1 LRAPNR
7 APADFGYS
15 LPDPARIKGFHKM
28 ALIDSFGRK
37 INYLRL
43 SVTDRCNLRCVYCMP
58 AEGVRK
64 LRHQDILSYEELLL
78 LSDTAVKIGIEKIR
92 VTGGEPLVRKGIL
105 GFLGSLSGISGLRQ
119 LVLTT
124 NGMLLPEM
132 AGGLKRAGVQRLNIS
147 LDSLRP
153 ETFAD
158 ITRCGDLRRVLTG
171 IRATEEEGFPIKLNM
186 VVMRGIN
193 DDEVVDLAGLTLVKP
208 YTVRFIEYMPTMKE
222 PDWRSLVVPG
232 EEIIRRIALRYP
244 LRALD
249 REDCLSGPSRD
260 YQIDGAAGAIG
271 IITPVSSH
279 FCGECNRIRV
289 TSSGMA
295 KGCLFDDAE
304 YDLKTILRS
313 GDLSALEEALRE
325 IVARKPAK
333 GFICDADSV
342 RKPFDMSKVGG

>member
-1 LRAPNR
+1 
-7 APADFGYS
+7 
-15 LPDPARIKGFHKM
+15 M

-43 SVTDRCNLRCVYCMP
+43 SVTDRCNLRCIYCMP
-58 AEGVRK
+58 AEGIRK
-64 LRHQDILSYEELLL
+64 LKHEDILSYEELLL
-78 LSDTAVKIGIEKIR
+78 LAETAVGIGIEKIR

-105 GFLGSLSGISGLRQ
+105 DFLGNLSGIPQLRQ

-132 AGGLKRAGVQRLNIS
+132 AEGLRKAGVQRLNIS

-153 ETFAD
+153 ETFAS
-158 ITRCGDLRRVLTG
+158 ITRCGDLGRVLMG
-171 IRATEEEGFPIKLNM
+171 IRIAEEAGFPIKLNM
-186 VVMRGIN
+186 VVMRGVN
-193 DDEVVDLAGLTLVKP
+193 DDEVVDFAGLTLVKP
-208 YTVRFIEYMPTMKE
+208 YTVRFIEYMPALKD

-244 LRALD
+244 VKLLD

-260 YQIDGAAGAIG
+260 YRIDGAAGAIG
-271 IITPVSSH
+271 IITPISSH
-279 FCGECNRIRV
+279 FCGKCNRIRV

-295 KGCLFDDAE
+295 MGCLFDNTE
-304 YDLKTILRS
+304 YDLKTILRK
-313 GDLSALEEALRE
+313 GERAALEEALRE
-325 IVARKPAK
+325 IVGRKPRK
-333 GFICDADSV
+333 GLISCTDSL

>member
-1 LRAPNR
+1 
-7 APADFGYS
+7 
-15 LPDPARIKGFHKM
+15 M

-43 SVTDRCNLRCVYCMP
+43 SVTDRCNLRCIYCMP

-64 LRHQDILSYEELLL
+64 LRHQDILSYEELMLL
-78 LSDTAVKIGIEKIR
+78 AGTAVGIGIEKIR

-105 GFLGSLSGISGLRQ
+105 DFLGNLSQIPQLRQ

-132 AGGLKRAGVQRLNIS
+132 AEGLSKAGVQRLNIS

-153 ETFAD
+153 ETFAR
-158 ITRCGDLRRVLTG
+158 ITRCGDLGRALAG
-171 IRATEEEGFPIKLNM
+171 IRVAEEVGFPIKLNM

-193 DDEVVDLAGLTLVKP
+193 DDEVVDFAGLTLAKP
-208 YTVRFIEYMPTMKE
+208 YTVRFIEYMPTVKD

-232 EEIIRRIALRYP
+232 EEIIRRIALSYP
-244 LRALD
+244 VHPLE
-249 REDCLSGPSRD
+249 REDYLSGPSRN
-260 YQIDGAAGAIG
+260 YRIDGAAGAIG
-271 IITPVSSH
+271 IITPISSH
-279 FCGECNRIRV
+279 FCSECNRIRV

-295 KGCLFDDAE
+295 RGCLFDNTE
-304 YDLKTILRS
+304 YDLKAILRN
-313 GDLSALEEALRE
+313 GDRAALEKALRE
-325 IVARKPAK
+325 IVSRKPGK
-333 GFICDADSV
+333 GFIPCTDSV